1 MTLRLETIAVKNED
15 AKMLMEMP
23 GVGAITALCFLAVID
38 DPKRFKN
45 SKAVGSYLELTATQ
59 YSSGQSE
66 RQGSISKKGDKTLR
80 TLLFECALVL
90 LFRSKKKSALKTWG
104 LKKAKTIGSRK
115 AILAV
120 ARKLVIRMHHV
131 FLKKQPYIE
140 LKPKPKPK
148 PEHTLTKE
156 QLERLLKQSQKNGFI
171 EVTGIKQIKDL
182 LGKSAS
188 SSSKHPG
195 KTYAKATA

>member
-45 SKAVGSYLELTATQ
+45 SKAVGSYLGLTPTQ

-80 TLLFECALVL
+80 TLLFECAVVL

-131 FLKKQPYIE
+131 FLTKQPY
-140 LKPKPKPK
+140 LDKV
-148 PEHTLTKE
+148 TLTKE
-156 QLERLLKQSQKNGFI
+156 IFYSIPLHPSKSSFCFLSLCSRDLSRFI
-171 EVTGIKQIKDL
+171 
-182 LGKSAS
+182 
-188 SSSKHPG
+188 
-195 KTYAKATA
+195 